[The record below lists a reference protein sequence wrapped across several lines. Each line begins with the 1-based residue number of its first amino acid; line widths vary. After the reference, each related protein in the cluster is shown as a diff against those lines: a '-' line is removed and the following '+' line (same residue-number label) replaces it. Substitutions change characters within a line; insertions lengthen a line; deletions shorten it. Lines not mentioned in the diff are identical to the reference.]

1 MSCKPSS
8 ETGTHAAVPTPAESE
23 SRSDARRRRRPAKRR
38 SSAGLLPACQ
48 RGARRRPAQ
57 RRAASPGVPAG
68 RAVVEHEHVGG
79 NPTGTRERELCVDA
93 KDFLVEFDPQ
103 RRLQMLCQ
111 YRIIVCRFYGGAF
124 NGKRTC
130 GDSTD
135 VYMLFSAYFM
145 LMFHKQVLVLSDV
158 IGIASNI

>member
-1 MSCKPSS
+1 MEQRRTAAPGVPVGRAATAGGA
-8 ETGTHAAVPTPAESE
+8 EEQHAAVAG
-23 SRSDARRRRRPAKRR
+23 AAKEQRAV
-38 SSAGLLPACQ
+38 SPGLPAG
-48 RGARRRPAQ
+48 RAAAAGAAEQ

-79 NPTGTRERELCVDA
+79 NPTETRERELCVDA

-135 VYMLFSAYFM
+135 VYMLFLQISC
-145 LMFHKQVLVLSDV
+145 
-158 IGIASNI
+158 

>member
-1 MSCKPSS
+1 
-8 ETGTHAAVPTPAESE
+8 
-23 SRSDARRRRRPAKRR
+23 
-38 SSAGLLPACQ
+38 
-48 RGARRRPAQ
+48 
-57 RRAASPGVPAG
+57 VPAG

-158 IGIASNI
+158 IGIAFNI

>member
-8 ETGTHAAVPTPAESE
+8 ETVMHAAVPTSAEL
-23 SRSDARRRRRPAKRR
+23 RVGAARGGGRR
-38 SSAGLLPACQ
+38 SGAAAHGRSRRAS
-48 RGARRRPAQ
+48 GARGDSRRSGGAA
-57 RRAASPGVPAG
+57 RGSGRRSEGAARGLSRLASGARGGGRRSRAAAPGVPAG
-68 RAVVEHEHVGG
+68 RAVVEHEHVGR

-124 NGKRTC
+124 NGK
-130 GDSTD
+130 
-135 VYMLFSAYFM
+135 
-145 LMFHKQVLVLSDV
+145 
-158 IGIASNI
+158 